1 MILQNFSFRD
11 FVVIQILNNK
21 IRLMRVR
28 ERNHSCDELTV
39 KHSDIKVAEIGSHLF
54 DPSFAKETFTQFF
67 GFVLN
72 LLLRPLFLCNRGG
85 GGRRGKS
92 FDTFNLAQ
100 FKLRKRDIL
109 MRSREAFGGAS
120 ALALLNRN
128 AQGFLPRYESLK
140 KF

>member
-1 MILQNFSFRD
+1 MILHGSISFWFAAVDGYDPPVFIISDLPAYTLRSCAVRD
-11 FVVIQILNNK
+11 
-21 IRLMRVR
+21 
-28 ERNHSCDELTV
+28 
-39 KHSDIKVAEIGSHLF
+39 G
-54 DPSFAKETFTQFF
+54 
-67 GFVLN
+67 VLN

-109 MRSREAFGGAS
+109 MRSRETFGGAS

-128 AQGFLPRYESLK
+128 AQGFLPRHESLK